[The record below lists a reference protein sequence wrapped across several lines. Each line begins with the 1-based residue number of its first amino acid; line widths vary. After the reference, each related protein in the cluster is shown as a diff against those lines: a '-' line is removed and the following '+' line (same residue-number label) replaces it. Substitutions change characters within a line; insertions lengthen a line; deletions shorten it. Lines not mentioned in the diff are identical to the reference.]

1 MSKISVKNDIAVR
14 WMGASFEERSVWI
27 QLFSLVLILGGYFLV
42 AGQMLAVGV
51 AVLPPYAAVFGV
63 AVALM
68 IIVMVVAHAAVAI
81 ASRPEGRDERD
92 RVIEWRAESNSGWL
106 VGAGVILGIC
116 AMIASVP
123 NVWTAHLLL
132 LSLFL
137 SEVLKC
143 VLQLVYYRRGM

>member
-1 MSKISVKNDIAVR
+1 MA
-14 WMGASFEERSVWI
+14 ASFEERSVWI
-27 QLFSLVLILGGYFLV
+27 QLSSLVLILGGYFLV
-42 AGQMLAVGV
+42 AGRMLAAGVG
-51 AVLPPYAAVFGV
+51 VLPPYAAVFGV

-68 IIVMVVAHAAVAI
+68 VVVMVVAHAGVAI

-106 VGAGVILGIC
+106 VGAGVILGIG